1 MKEDSKMKKIL
12 FTTFLLAMAWIL
24 LSATG
29 ASALGYLV
37 YDGQRVESKGTGFG
51 DVTTLL
57 TLQKTPSET
66 GSVAWNGSADV
77 ELGDA
82 KNTSQTWLFSSIIA
96 TGITQAS
103 QFAIVYNTNESGP
116 DVTNFGDF
124 TLQVFNPA
132 GTVVFWTEGL
142 TGVSG
147 VDFPVVNNGVGGAGY
162 LFTLDATAAA
172 GLQPYFTTP
181 DSYRLGATGTVLN
194 TDDGP
199 ENFYFARVDALTP
212 VPEPVTML
220 LFGLGLVGL
229 AGVRRLK
236 K

>member
-1 MKEDSKMKKIL
+1 MIRK
-12 FTTFLLAMAWIL
+12 TFLLAMALIL

-29 ASALGYLV
+29 ANALISQGNLV
-37 YDGQRVESKGTGFG
+37 FNGQRVEATGTGFG
-51 DVTTLL
+51 DVTTIL
-57 TLQKTPSET
+57 TLQNTPSES

-77 ELGDA
+77 ITLDA

-96 TGITQAS
+96 KGITQAS
-103 QFAIVYNTNESGP
+103 QFAIVYNTNETGP
-116 DVTNFGDF
+116 AGNVTNFGNL
-124 TLQVFNPA
+124 TLQVFDST
-132 GTVVFWTEGL
+132 GTPVFTTIGL

-162 LFTLDATAAA
+162 LFELDALAIA

-181 DSYRLGATGTVLN
+181 DSYRLGATGNVLN

-199 ENFYFARVDALTP
+199 ENFYFAKIGAVNP

-220 LFGLGLVGL
+220 LLGLGLVGL
-229 AGVRRLK
+229 VGVRKFRK
-236 K
+236 